1 MSAPHPLAHPAP
13 RVRSEGKHRA
23 DRLPLEAARAA
34 VAVPLFICL
43 VFIGAA
49 VILWRTTALSTGYF
63 LAVPLCGLLVAC
75 VDGARRSRAVAKVVT
90 AAFQASENEYLEKL
104 TRINSA
110 AAALDKVI
118 QFATDEL
125 RRGSEPPIPEMPVK
139 VEGAGRTEEI
149 VTTLGDLQVHATQ
162 ALIRVHQESRPQVL
176 LKMMNQF
183 ARREHVLLEKI
194 LAILDGIQ
202 RATDDPDQLE
212 VLYRLDHLVTR
223 LRRWVETK
231 AAAGGESLRSA
242 PQPIDVTQLL
252 RGAIQEIEHF
262 QRVTTAAGTVRTD
275 LRLPQHVA
283 ADVTHLLA
291 ELIDNATNYSDRTAP
306 VQVRASRVPTGLAV
320 EVEDRVTIPMTGRHR
335 TALNRLLH
343 DPSAVDVSGL
353 IENGQLG
360 LLVAAKIAQ
369 VHGIPIELKENA
381 VGGTT
386 ALVVIPDRLLV
397 TVSEPAPGK
406 TSRGGSNAPSM
417 PHHAPRRT
425 PTVTPVSAQMS
436 SVAAPMAQTA
446 GAPPLPQRVPSDI
459 PGPRPR
465 TPSGRMGRPQFG
477 LAGQVSEAMQAG
489 RTAEQRAPEPPN
501 SHP

>member
-23 DRLPLEAARAA
+23 DRLPLEAASAA

-43 VFIGAA
+43 IFFGIA
-49 VILWRTTALSTGYF
+49 VTLWRITALSVGHL
-63 LAVPLCGLLVAC
+63 LAVVLCGLLVAC
-75 VDGARRSRAVAKVVT
+75 VDGARRVRAVAKAVT
-90 AAFQASENEYLEKL
+90 AAFQASEAEHLEKL
-104 TRINSA
+104 TGISSA
-110 AAALDKVI
+110 VAALDTVI
-118 QFATDEL
+118 QFTTDEL
-125 RRGSEPPIPEMPVK
+125 RRGSEPPMPEMPAKVK
-139 VEGAGRTEEI
+139 GAGRADEI
-149 VTTLGDLQVHATQ
+149 VTTLGDLQVHAVA

-176 LKMMNQF
+176 LKMMSQF
-183 ARREHVLLEKI
+183 ARREHVLLEKS

-202 RATDDPDQLE
+202 RVTEDPDQLE

-242 PQPIDVTQLL
+242 PEPIGVTQLL

-262 QRVTTAAGTVRTD
+262 QRVDIAAGTVRSD

-283 ADVTHLLA
+283 SDVTHLLA
-291 ELIDNATNYSDRTAP
+291 ELIDNATNYCDRSAP

-320 EVEDRVTIPMTGRHR
+320 EVEDRVTIPMTGRYR
-335 TALNRLLH
+335 TGLNRLLH

-353 IENGQLG
+353 IEKGQLG

-369 VHGIPIELKENA
+369 VHSISIELKENA

-397 TVSEPAPGK
+397 TVSEPVPGK
-406 TSRGGSNAPSM
+406 TSRGGASVPSM
-417 PHHAPRRT
+417 PHHAPKPA
-425 PTVTPVSAQMS
+425 PTATPVPAPMGAA
-436 SVAAPMAQTA
+436 AAPMAQPA
-446 GAPPLPQRVPSDI
+446 GAPPLPQRVPSDL

-465 TPSGRMGRPQFG
+465 TPSGRRTRPQFG
-477 LAGQVSEAMQAG
+477 LAGEISESMESG
-489 RTAEQRAPEPPN
+489 RTAERSAPDPPY
-501 SHP
+501 SHQ